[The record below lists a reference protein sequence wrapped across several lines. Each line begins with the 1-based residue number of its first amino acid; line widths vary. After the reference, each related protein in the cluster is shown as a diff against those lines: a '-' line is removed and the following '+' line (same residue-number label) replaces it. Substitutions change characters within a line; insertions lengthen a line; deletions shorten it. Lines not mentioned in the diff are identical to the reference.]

1 VNLRDDLFAEG
12 LARVDDHLFQLTW
25 RENIAIEFSLATFE
39 PIGFFQY
46 EGEGW
51 GLCYD
56 GEYLFMSN
64 GSSTLTKRD
73 PETFQIVEAVPVVMR
88 GEPID
93 QLNELECVNGFI
105 YANIWKTNYIVQI
118 DKETGHVIARI
129 DASNLL
135 TDEERAQLDS
145 SAVLNG
151 IAYDQDNNVFLIT
164 GKYWPKLFEVRF
176 VTP

>member
-1 VNLRDDLFAEG
+1 
-12 LARVDDHLFQLTW
+12 
-25 RENIAIEFSLATFE
+25 
-39 PIGFFQY
+39 
-46 EGEGW
+46 
-51 GLCYD
+51 
-56 GEYLFMSN
+56 
-64 GSSTLTKRD
+64 
-73 PETFQIVEAVPVVMR
+73 
-88 GEPID
+88 
-93 QLNELECVNGFI
+93 LNELECVNDSI

-151 IAYDQDNNVFLIT
+151 IAYDEDNGVFLIT
-164 GKYWPKLFEVRF
+164 GKYWPKLFEVQF